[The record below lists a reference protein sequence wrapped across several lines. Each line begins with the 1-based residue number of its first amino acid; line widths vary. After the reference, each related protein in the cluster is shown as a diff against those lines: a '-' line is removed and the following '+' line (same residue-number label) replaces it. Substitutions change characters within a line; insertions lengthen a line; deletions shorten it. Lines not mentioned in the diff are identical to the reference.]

1 MNFFALVLVLLMS
14 CLTMSFMPAPGSTIL
29 LILDGMPPNGGISA
43 NIHGCPNCQGS
54 INVQA
59 PIRGGGHI
67 NGGITVGNGGI
78 VSGGIGIT
86 IPF

>member
-1 MNFFALVLVLLMS
+1 MKVFALLLVLLMS
-14 CLTMSFMPAPGSTIL
+14 CLATSFMPAPGSTFL
-29 LILDGMPPNGGISA
+29 LNIDGMPNGGISA

-59 PIRGGGHI
+59 PLHGGGHI
-67 NGGITVGNGGI
+67 NGGMTVGNGRVQSWG
-78 VSGGIGIT
+78 VGVT

>member
-1 MNFFALVLVLLMS
+1 M
-14 CLTMSFMPAPGSTIL
+14 
-29 LILDGMPPNGGISA
+29 PNGGISA

-59 PIRGGGHI
+59 PLHGGGHI
-67 NGGITVGNGGI
+67 NGGMTVGNGRVQSWG
-78 VSGGIGIT
+78 VGVT